1 MQSLFDSAMP
11 DFVEKI
17 QDPESTL
24 HYFFDI
30 SCQLNAGGYRPV
42 AKRILNE
49 LVSSKVEN
57 VVFAFHYFTSHLA
70 SLSTILLNAVN
81 NDVKSL
87 LLEVLPDIPIRGQV
101 GDGFGF
107 LTKVL
112 ELLPTAIETHF
123 RESAKLS
130 HCSAAPLKRTAW
142 REAAF
147 KSNWVPQRLA
157 IIQKARESASTTMA
171 LQSLN
176 FSGLFDVFVLFI
188 RDASDVQFGVSI
200 LTNKASQIAQGNS
213 HCPSFFSLIRILYR
227 SQWLDVDECT
237 RIMKVCK
244 AETQELV
251 SEVAF
256 SGLRS
261 SVDVVSIDCAM
272 RWIQDYRTCL
282 PAIIRCLTA
291 ADVRTASTKFPK
303 ETMFL
308 FLIDE
313 SPEVRKLSLE
323 IPRSS
328 GRCKPNSPRF
338 IRKRQNSCILF
349 HYYMLVQS
357 RPALNVSDWSECR
370 LSLSG

>member
-1 MQSLFDSAMP
+1 MQSLFDSAML

-30 SCQLNAGGYRPV
+30 FCQLNVGGYRPV
-42 AKRILNE
+42 TKRILNE

-57 VVFAFHYFTSHLA
+57 VVFAFHYCTSHFA

-87 LLEVLPDIPIRGQV
+87 LLEVLPDILVRGQV
-101 GDGFGF
+101 GDGFG
-107 LTKVL
+107 LLIKVL
-112 ELLPTAIETHF
+112 ELLPTAIETNF

-130 HCSAAPLKRTAW
+130 HCSAAPVKCTAW
-142 REAAF
+142 RETAF
-147 KSNWVPQRLA
+147 KSLWVPQRLA
-157 IIQKARESASTTMA
+157 IIQKARGSASTTIA

-176 FSGLFDVFVLFI
+176 FSDIFDVFVLFI
-188 RDASDVQFGVSI
+188 RDGSDVQFGVSI

-213 HCPSFFSLIRILYR
+213 HCTSFFSFIKVLYR
-227 SQWLDVDECT
+227 SQWLDIDECT
-237 RIMKVCK
+237 GIMKVCK

-251 SEVAF
+251 SDVAF

-261 SVDVVSIDCAM
+261 FVDAASIDRGM
-272 RWIQDYRTCL
+272 RRIQDYRTCL

-291 ADVRTASTKFPK
+291 ADVRTASTEFPK

-308 FLIDE
+308 LLIGE
-313 SPEVRKLSLE
+313 SPDVRKLSLE

-328 GRCKPNSPRF
+328 GRCKRNSPRF
-338 IRKRQNSCILF
+338 IRKRQHSCILF
-349 HYYMLVQS
+349 HYFVLVQS
-357 RPALNVSDWSECR
+357 RPARTIVRVHIDLHIS
-370 LSLSG
+370 